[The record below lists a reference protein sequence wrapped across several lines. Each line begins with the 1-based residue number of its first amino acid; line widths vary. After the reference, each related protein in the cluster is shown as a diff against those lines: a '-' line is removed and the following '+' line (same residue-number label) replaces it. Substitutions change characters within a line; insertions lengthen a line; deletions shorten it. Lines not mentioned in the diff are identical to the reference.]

1 MESSDVKESM
11 PTLARTDSRLLFLN
25 SKDNVCT
32 AISPIA
38 SGVSLQ
44 VSGHE
49 IVAEKT
55 IPLGFKVA
63 ACNIGIHETIVKY
76 GVPIGSA
83 TRDIA
88 LGELVHVHN
97 MKSDYLPTYTLDK
110 EDGHDGQH

>member
-1 MESSDVKESM
+1 M
-11 PTLARTDSRLLFLN
+11 PEPAITDGRLLFLN
-25 SKDNVCT
+25 SRDNVCT

-38 SGVSLQ
+38 SGVTLQ
-44 VSGHE
+44 IYGNKVL
-49 IVAEKT
+49 VEKS

-63 ACNIGIHETIVKY
+63 ACHIAMNETIVKY

-88 LGELVHVHN
+88 LGELVHLHN

-110 EDGHDGQH
+110 EDGHD